1 MKIDFGKIA
10 LLKKK
15 VAQNGKK
22 NARIEFRGLKSPPEV
37 RVEHETCSTKRGA
50 PVKAIWDH
58 NCVFGIICFP

>member
-10 LLKKK
+10 LLKKSRPK
-15 VAQNGKK
+15 RQK